1 MPIHFIHWNLN
12 PEIDSFGFPLRY
24 YGMFFA
30 GGILACVVLL
40 KYIFKREHIPQH
52 KLDTL
57 TIYGFVGIFLGARLG
72 HCLLYDPGYYFQYP
86 LEIWLPIKA
95 AADGYEYIGYQ
106 GLASHGGIA
115 GLILALVTYARRTG
129 ESVLNTVD
137 LISIVA
143 PLGGCFIRLGNLMNS
158 EILGFPTSVPWAFV
172 FERED
177 QLPRHPAQLYEAIL
191 YLLIFLFMY
200 YLYVSFRP
208 RLKNGFFFG
217 TGMALVFTSRF
228 LIEFLKE
235 RQVAFESQMVLDMGQ
250 WLSVPFVLVGIGFV
264 VYGLKTTRQITDR
277 AVEVVNNGDDEVNDS
292 RG

>member
-1 MPIHFIHWNLN
+1 
-12 PEIDSFGFPLRY
+12 
-24 YGMFFA
+24 
-30 GGILACVVLL
+30 
-40 KYIFKREHIPQH
+40 
-52 KLDTL
+52 
-57 TIYGFVGIFLGARLG
+57 
-72 HCLLYDPGYYFQYP
+72 LYDPGYYFLHP

-95 AADGYEYIGYQ
+95 AADGGYEYIGYQ

-177 QLPRHPAQLYEAIL
+177 QLPRHPAQLYEAIM
-191 YLLIFLFMY
+191 YLLIFLSMY
-200 YLYVSFRP
+200 YLYVNYRP

-235 RQVAFESQMVLDMGQ
+235 RQVAFESQMALDMGQ
-250 WLSVPFVLVGIGFV
+250 WLSIPFVLAGIGFV
-264 VYGLKTTRQITDR
+264 PCAPCVAPIFSVSQVLVYFKASTGAAPFMTT
-277 AVEVVNNGDDEVNDS
+277 AVNDDTFHACCKAHINGLNVS
-292 RG
+292 FRAERRLQINGVKFAEVFVK